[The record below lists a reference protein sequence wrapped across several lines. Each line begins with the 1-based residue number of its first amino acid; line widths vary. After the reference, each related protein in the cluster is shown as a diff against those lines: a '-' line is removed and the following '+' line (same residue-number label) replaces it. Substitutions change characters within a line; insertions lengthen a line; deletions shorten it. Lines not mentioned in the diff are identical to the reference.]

1 MDTYSYKQS
10 QALFERA
17 VNVIPCGVPGHMS
30 PAVNIPPSAY
40 PIYAARAEGACFWDV
55 DGNEFIDYMCGY
67 GPMILGYRNPV
78 VDGAARRQADE
89 ADLTMCASPKMVELA
104 EALVDTV
111 DAMDWAFFAKNG
123 GDVTNYAAM
132 VARSATGR
140 KKIVAIKG
148 GYHGVAPWMQ
158 ALGHHGI
165 LEEDHAHTLRIPWN
179 DTAAFEKVI
188 AEHPGNVAGFIATP
202 YHVPTF
208 YDNVLPDPGYWQ
220 KIEAIC
226 RKEGIVLIVDD
237 IRHGFRLNMKGSHVH
252 YGFTP
257 DLVCYCKALANGYP
271 ISALMGT
278 EAMKNE
284 AAKVFYTGSYWYQ
297 AVPMAAALACLE
309 ELKRLDAP
317 AWMLKQGADLF
328 GKMESMA
335 ANYGFHLKVT
345 GEPSMPNVRLTDDPS
360 GMLHQAWCAECTKR
374 GAFFASHHNWF
385 ISTAHDDEVVARTLA
400 ICDEAFQVIKDAA
413 EKGRLAS

>member
-1 MDTYSYKQS
+1 MDTYSYEQS
-10 QALFERA
+10 QALFNRA

-30 PAVNIPPSAY
+30 PAVNIPASAY
-40 PIYAARAEGACFWDV
+40 PIYAARSEGARLWDV

-78 VDGAARRQADE
+78 VDEAARRQGEE
-89 ADLTMCASPKMVELA
+89 ADLTMCASPRMVELA
-104 EALVDTV
+104 ECLVGMV
-111 DAMDWAFFAKNG
+111 DSMGWAFFAKNG

-140 KKIVAIKG
+140 KKMVAIKG

-165 LEEDHAHTLRIPWN
+165 MEEDHTHTVRIPWN
-179 DTAAFEKVI
+179 DVAAFEEVI
-188 AEHPGNVAGFIATP
+188 AENPGNIAGFIATP

-208 YDNVLPDPGYWQ
+208 YDNELPAEGYWQ
-220 KIEAIC
+220 KIEALC
-226 RKEGIVLIVDD
+226 KKEGIVLILDD

-278 EAMKNE
+278 DAMKNE

-297 AVPMAAALACLE
+297 AMPMAASLACLG
-309 ELKRLDAP
+309 ELQRLDAP
-317 AWMLKQGADLF
+317 TWMLAQGANIF
-328 GKMESMA
+328 GRMETMA
-335 ANYGFHLKVT
+335 KGYGFNLNVT
-345 GEPSMPNVRLTDDPS
+345 GELSMPNVRITNDPS
-360 GMLHQAWCAECTKR
+360 GMLHQVWCAECTKR
-374 GAFFASHHNWF
+374 GVFLASHHNWF
-385 ISTAHDDEVVARTLA
+385 LSTAHDEAVVARTLEV
-400 ICDEAFQVIKDAA
+400 CDEAFQVIKEATDQ
-413 EKGRLAS
+413 GRLAS